1 MSSTYLRTGCFFN
14 LTTDERI
21 EIFQKKRAL
30 RLDWVYKTFFGWM
43 AIPFASIALTLTV
56 IYVIVVFNAIKQR
69 RVSRKCYIL
78 LLNRAI
84 GDVLACITC
93 LIGAGY
99 VLLTEKANRDVVSI
113 MDTFFIASFWS
124 AMVSYVSLSVLKL
137 YAVAKPFNYRR
148 AVTMKRC
155 IHLMIFSWVVFLFMV
170 AYALTVTALVKIPVL
185 NEWSGCKMETCLR
198 RMYQSRNLLTII
210 VYFLTIISFFITVFF
225 IRRAQRFVDSF
236 HRNRDKED
244 RAPKRA
250 RFPLWKLALNVGTF
264 GFLYIFYVLWG
275 ILLLINR
282 DQCFFQRNF
291 AEMIRILGLIR
302 LTLLIRI
309 LIDPVISFITDFQ
322 IRRGMLELFH
332 IKGRRVGMDSRN
344 KIFQKSASEE
354 NSSSANNGQSV
365 KASDTGAPEQH
376 RTQSV
381 KTVA

>member
-1 MSSTYLRTGCFFN
+1 MTGDQMLRKHLGVQT
-14 LTTDERI
+14 
-21 EIFQKKRAL
+21 FQFVIDSCKKKRAL
-30 RLDWVYKTFFGWM
+30 RLDWVYKTFFGWLS
-43 AIPFASIALTLTV
+43 IPFASIALTLTV

-198 RMYQSRNLLTII
+198 RMYQSRNLLTVI
-210 VYFLTIISFFITVFF
+210 VYFLTIISFFITG
-225 IRRAQRFVDSF
+225 
-236 HRNRDKED
+236 
-244 RAPKRA
+244 KR
-250 RFPLWKLALNVGTF
+250 
-264 GFLYIFYVLWG
+264 G
-275 ILLLINR
+275 IVVE
-282 DQCFFQRNF
+282 CEE
-291 AEMIRILGLIR
+291 AEG
-302 LTLLIRI
+302 
-309 LIDPVISFITDFQ
+309 
-322 IRRGMLELFH
+322 
-332 IKGRRVGMDSRN
+332 
-344 KIFQKSASEE
+344 
-354 NSSSANNGQSV
+354 
-365 KASDTGAPEQH
+365 
-376 RTQSV
+376 
-381 KTVA
+381 

>member
-1 MSSTYLRTGCFFN
+1 M
-14 LTTDERI
+14 I

-30 RLDWVYKTFFGWM
+30 RLDWVYKTFYGWL
-43 AIPFASIALTLTV
+43 AIPFASLALIITV
-56 IYVIVVFNAIKQR
+56 IYVLVVFNAIKQR

-84 GDVLACITC
+84 GDILACITC

-99 VLLTEKANRDVVSI
+99 VLLSEKANRDVVSV

-137 YAVAKPFNYRR
+137 YAVARPFNYRR

-170 AYALTVTALVKIPVL
+170 GYALTMTALVKVPVL

-198 RMYQSRNLLTII
+198 MMYRSRNFVTIT
-210 VYFLTIISFFITVFF
+210 VYFFTIISFFITALSKIFLLYPASTTL
-225 IRRAQRFVDSF
+225 RRLVPPKPRQPRRRTPSHPLSPLETGSQRW
-236 HRNRDKED
+236 HLWIPLHLLRALGNPP
-244 RAPKRA
+244 APKH
-250 RFPLWKLALNVGTF
+250 GS
-264 GFLYIFYVLWG
+264 
-275 ILLLINR
+275 
-282 DQCFFQRNF
+282 CFFQRNF
-291 AEMIRILGLIR
+291 AEMMRILGLIR

-322 IRRGMLELFH
+322 IRRGTMELFR
-332 IKGRRVGMDSRN
+332 IKSRKIGMDSRN
-344 KIFQKSASEE
+344 KIFQKSSSEE
-354 NSSSANNGQSV
+354 NSSSNNNGQSI
-365 KASDTGAPEQH
+365 KASNPPEP

-381 KTVA
+381 KTIA